1 MPNIRP
7 QTEYSACDYRSD
19 ELAKEMLANI
29 IGEKSFDIDDIEWD
43 DTKITVPEDL
53 MSKWQTD
60 VDPVTIDELTERKVK
75 GSGVFDAMMH
85 AIRVHL
91 KEEYDN
97 NRITGAEYATTYTR
111 LTEAAL
117 GNAVQFCL
125 QKNQAY
131 FQGILAQAQAITAGI
146 NAQIAALTAKVQL
159 AKVKAEALGVAAQYA
174 LTAMKL
180 STEDAQHALICRQQD
195 VTTAQIAQT
204 EAQTNL
210 INAQVATQTEQA
222 ALIHAQTVT
231 QGEQSA
237 LVHNQST
244 VAKYQ
249 AEMLNPKPALT
260 DKDTDGDYT
269 NIDYQNKKQQVE
281 TAKNQA
287 VVTKY
292 QAMANNPKPSPADA
306 GTNIDFLIKESQN
319 DQLQKNIDH
328 IDNQMEVED
337 AQKELYAQQKISF
350 IRKSERDV
358 ADLFSNAYLAMKSVD
373 EGLAIPKAFSGA
385 SINEVLQTLKAN
397 VDLGEDST
405 NITSYNI
412 SGSTFTGRSD
422 IPESGTKADRAY
434 LQNGVL
440 RSDASGD
447 NKEPEE

>member
-60 VDPVTIDELTERKVK
+60 VAPVTIDELTERKVK

-146 NAQIAALTAKVQL
+146 QAQIAALTAKVQL
-159 AKVKAEALGVAAQYA
+159 AKVKAEALGVAAEYA
-174 LTAMKL
+174 LTTMKL
-180 STEDAQHALICRQQD
+180 STEDAQHALVCRQQD
-195 VTTAQIAQT
+195 VATAQINLT
-204 EAQTNL
+204 EAQSL
-210 INAQVATQTEQA
+210 LA
-222 ALIHAQTVT
+222 
-231 QGEQSA
+231 G
-237 LVHNQST
+237 
-244 VAKYQ
+244 YQ
-249 AEMLNPKPALT
+249 ARYANPDAV
-260 DKDTDGDYT
+260 DGKNVDYLL
-269 NIDYQNKKQQVE
+269 KRQQLE
-281 TAKNQA
+281 SAENQA
-287 VVTKY
+287 LLTQY
-292 QAMANNPKPSPADA
+292 QAMANNPKPSAADA

-337 AQKELYAQQKISF
+337 AQKELYTQQKISF

-385 SINEVLQTLKAN
+385 SINEVLQNLKSN

-405 NITSYNI
+405 NITSYDI